1 MDSSAL
7 EVRVIARASAV
18 LIGLIV
24 ATLLTTVRLPSAPA
38 PGAGS
43 DFSVQVVRKRAGE
56 MANAAASIGDGARA
70 AAVSQPDGLGVGA
83 DIRLWLESPAGELV
97 FVSAERYARCVAARA
112 GRREDADCPSA
123 SDRRRMVLDHRS
135 LTDAS

>member
-7 EVRVIARASAV
+7 EVRVISRVSAA
-18 LIGLIV
+18 LIGLIF
-24 ATLLTTVRLPSAPA
+24 ATLLTTVRLPNEPA
-38 PGAGS
+38 PGSGS
-43 DFSVQVVRKRAGE
+43 DFSVQVVRKRADNP
-56 MANAAASIGDGARA
+56 ASAAASIGDGARA
-70 AAVSQPDGLGVGA
+70 AVISEPEGSGLGA
-83 DIRLWLESPAGELV
+83 DIRLWLEGPAGELV

-123 SDRRRMVLDHRS
+123 SDRRRMVLDNRS